1 MSSPID
7 FRQKYDEDGLF
18 VVPKLFSEETVISLA
33 ETTDKL
39 MNGEQKLNG
48 MFFQLDPN
56 SESYADVDFSIT
68 TFQGPSLNY
77 RKIKDL
83 EYIPEFLEAIQNSDL
98 RAIGKDLIGLS
109 VSSMRYMVVNKPS
122 KSKTP
127 LPWHQDI
134 SAKWPMSG
142 TPEMTV
148 WIALDDVDESN
159 GCVEWIL
166 GSHKLGEIEG
176 GHLTSEDAI
185 NSILSTHDIFYGVL
199 KRGDAVVF
207 NNGVIHRSKPNF
219 SGKRRRGLTLC
230 LMDSEIFN
238 TDTKT
243 FYPIMFGTNE
253 LNPNDVALLDK
264 VPSNRPVD
272 FGE

>member
-1 MSSPID
+1 LSLPLD
-7 FRQKYDEDGLF
+7 FRHKYDQDGLF
-18 VVPKLFSEETVISLA
+18 VVQKLFSEETIASLA
-33 ETTDKL
+33 EITDHL
-39 MNGEQKLNG
+39 MSGQRKLNG

-68 TFQGPSLNY
+68 TFQGASLNY

-83 EYIPEFLEAIQNSDL
+83 EYIPEFLEAIQVSDL
-98 RAIGKDLIGLS
+98 RAIVNDIIGLN
-109 VSSMRYMVVNKPS
+109 VSSMRYMIVNKPS

-142 TPEMTV
+142 TPEMTI

-230 LMDSEIFN
+230 LMDSKIFN

-243 FYPIMFGTNE
+243 FYPTIFGENE
-253 LNPNDVALLDK
+253 LKPKDVASIDK
-264 VPSNRPVD
+264 IPSNRPVD